1 MPIWDGKNY
10 LQGNENDFL
19 HETIRLQY
27 VSPNNAQKCVTIQWP
42 STLNFKGKP
51 MVSGNQLFIQMQ
63 MFEVIFLI
71 LRFL

>member
-51 MVSGNQLFIQMQ
+51 MVSRNQLI
-63 MFEVIFLI
+63 VHTNANV
-71 LRFL
+71 